1 MNPIRLAIERPV
13 GVAVGVI
20 FVVMF
25 GIIGVGQIPIQLT
38 PTVDNAIITVTT
50 SWPGRSPQ
58 EVVDAITQEQEEFL
72 KSLPNLKSMRSNT
85 SEGSCE
91 ITLEFNLGTDLT
103 EAKLDVSNA
112 LRQVPTY
119 PEEVDEPA
127 VTTSETSA
135 MKAIAWVIFDVD
147 PATLDKHQ
155 DFDITTI
162 QYAIEK
168 EIKPYLE
175 RVDGIARVNVFGG
188 RRREVRVLL
197 DPNAMALRGLN
208 HVEVIEALRGQ
219 NRDTTAGSITEG
231 KRDHNV
237 RVVGEFSSPE
247 EILDTPV
254 AYRGGKPVYVR
265 DIGTVEVGHARQRG
279 FVRSFGQPSLAM
291 NAIRKNGA
299 NVVEAMEDF
308 KARLDEVRES
318 ILPNIDP
325 SVGRD
330 LRMTLVYDETTYI
343 RSAVGL
349 VTQNLWIGGSIA
361 ALVLL
366 LFLRSF
372 VATGIIVL
380 AIPISIVGTFLV
392 LLVLGR
398 SLNVVSLAGLA
409 FAVGMVVDNAIVVL
423 ENIYRRRAMGES
435 PLEAAYNG
443 GSEVWGAVLASTLTT
458 VVVFVPVL
466 TIREEAG
473 QLFRDI
479 SLAIVAAV
487 LFSLVVSV
495 LVIPAASSRW
505 LGRSRTGRSED
516 HSKHAMFGIVTLCA
530 ALVELAGKFIH
541 WSITDWRGWSVRPAV
556 IIGMTAASLFGA
568 WVLMPPLDYLPA
580 GNRNLVFGGLSIPPG
595 ISIERRAS
603 IAQRI
608 EEKMLPYARA
618 DINDPASVA
627 ALDPIP
633 PAFGVGTTFD
643 AVPIEEFFIGA
654 FGSQMFVGAT
664 SQDDQVVIPIGELV
678 TGAMNGISSDYMGG
692 AGQASLFGGTEGG
705 NVISIE
711 VSGPDLARVIP
722 AAEAIYNN
730 AGFKY
735 GFGSSVRSTPGH
747 FTKKRP
753 ETRVRVSERGRE
765 LGLTSAALGTAVR
778 GLFDGAFVGDY
789 QLDGDPVDLVVL
801 PFGGRLDSMDDLAS
815 IPISTPSGHVVPIDD
830 VVEFSHTASSE
841 SISRIEQLPSVT
853 VTVDPPIGVAIEEV
867 MNDIERDVIAPVRAR
882 GLIDPTMRIRL
893 EGTAAKLDEVKKSLL
908 GDPDSSQVPAFVASA
923 GGPAAGVI
931 VLGGLVLAIIAW
943 VRLRGRSGAMS
954 GYAAV
959 GALIASLV
967 LAYLTLTLGQGPHL
981 LTARFVWALAVTYLL
996 MCALFESFVYPFVIM
1011 FTVPLAIVGGFAGLR
1026 IVHNVSVANPV
1037 IAPQNLDVLT
1047 MLGFVILVGVVVNN
1061 AILIVHQTL
1070 NFMKGAGGEDP
1081 MEANEAVERAVRTR
1095 VRPIFMSTLT
1105 SVGGMLPLVL
1115 FPGAGSEM
1123 YKGLG
1128 SVVVGGLIVS
1138 TVFTLVLVPL
1148 LLSAVIEMQEALRAA
1163 FEKQPQEAQP
1173 TATPSPEIV

>member
-1 MNPIRLAIERPV
+1 
-13 GVAVGVI
+13 
-20 FVVMF
+20 MF

-38 PTVDNAIITVTT
+38 PTVDNAIITVETA
-50 SWPGRSPQ
+50 WPGRSPQ

-72 KSLPNLKSMRSNT
+72 KSLPNLKSMRSIT
-85 SEGSCE
+85 SEGSSE

-112 LRQVPTY
+112 LRQVPAY

-135 MKAIAWVIFDVD
+135 MSAIAWVIFDID

-155 DFDITTI
+155 GFDITTI
-162 QYAIEK
+162 QHVIEK

-175 RVDGIARVNVFGG
+175 RVDGIARINVFGG
-188 RRREVRVLL
+188 RDREVRVLL

-208 HVEVIEALRGQ
+208 HVEVIAALRNQ
-219 NRDTTAGSITEG
+219 NRDTTAGTITEG

-237 RVVGEFSSPE
+237 RVVGEFDSPQD
-247 EILDTPV
+247 ILDTPV
-254 AYRGGKPVYVR
+254 TYRGGKPVYVR
-265 DIGTVEVGHARQRG
+265 DIGTVEIDHARQRG

-299 NVVEAMEDF
+299 NVVEAMDEL

-325 SVGRD
+325 RVGRD
-330 LRMTLVYDETTYI
+330 LRMRLVYDETTYI
-343 RSAVGL
+343 HSAVGL

-372 VATGIIVL
+372 VATGIVVL

-423 ENIYRRRAMGES
+423 ENIYRRRALGES
-435 PLEAAYNG
+435 PLDAAYNG
-443 GSEVWGAVLASTLTT
+443 GREVWGAVLASTLTT
-458 VVVFVPVL
+458 VAVFVPVL
-466 TIREEAG
+466 TIQEEAG

-505 LGRSRTGRSED
+505 LGRSRPKP
-516 HSKHAMFGIVTLCA
+516 KHQNPLQSLFGLVTLCA
-530 ALVELAGKFIH
+530 AFVQLAARFIH
-541 WSITDWRGWSVRPAV
+541 WCITGWRGWTVRPA
-556 IIGMTAASLFGA
+556 IIVTMTAASLLGA
-568 WVLMPPLDYLPA
+568 WALMPPLDYLPA

-595 ISIERRAS
+595 ISVDRRAS

-608 EEKMLPYARA
+608 EEKMLPYANA

-633 PAFGVGTTFD
+633 PAFGWGPTFD
-643 AVPIEEFFIGA
+643 PVPINNFFIGS
-654 FGSQMFVGAT
+654 FGTGMFIGAT
-664 SQDDQVVIPIGELV
+664 SQNEQVVIPIGQLV

-692 AGQASLFGGTEGG
+692 ASQTSLFGGSEGG
-705 NVISIE
+705 NIINVE
-711 VSGPDLARVIP
+711 VSGPDLAKVIV
-722 AAEAIYNN
+722 AAQAVYHN
-730 AGFKY
+730 AGRKY
-735 GFGSSVRSTPGH
+735 GYGSSVKSIPSH
-747 FTKKRP
+747 FTKNRP

-765 LGLTSAALGTAVR
+765 LGLTSADLGTAVR

-789 QLDGDPVDLVVL
+789 QLDGDPVDLLVL

-830 VVEFSHTASSE
+830 VVDFSHTASPE

-853 VTVDPPIGVAIEEV
+853 ITIEPPIGIAIEEV
-867 MNDIERDVIAPVRAR
+867 MGDIERDVIEPVRAR
-882 GLIDPTMRIRL
+882 GLFDPTMRVRL
-893 EGTAAKLDEVKKSLL
+893 EGTAAKLDEVKAALL
-908 GDPDSSQVPAFVASA
+908 GSPETSEVPAIVAKV
-923 GGPAAGVI
+923 GNPLAGVI
-931 VLGGLVLAIIAW
+931 VLGGLVFAIIAW
-943 VRLRGRSGAMS
+943 ARLRTRSRTMS
-954 GYAAV
+954 GYAVA
-959 GALIASLV
+959 GALLASLA
-967 LAYLTLTLGQGPHL
+967 LAWLALTLGQEPHL

-1026 IVHNVSVANPV
+1026 IVHDISVANPV

-1047 MLGFVILVGVVVNN
+1047 MLGFVILVGIVVNN
-1061 AILIVHQTL
+1061 AILIVHQTR
-1070 NFMKGAGGEDP
+1070 NFMKGASGEDP
-1081 MEANEAVERAVRTR
+1081 MEANKAVERAVKVRM
-1095 VRPIFMSTLT
+1095 RPIFMSTLT

-1148 LLSAVIEMQEALRAA
+1148 LLSAVIEMQQALRAA
-1163 FEKQPQEAQP
+1163 FAKQPDSPHQSV
-1173 TATPSPEIV
+1173 TPSLETV